1 MACGLREG
9 TGLNG
14 KLSIIM
20 PAYKEGG
27 RIYSSVAETVRTM
40 KDLGYSSEIIV
51 VDDGSPDDTFEEAK
65 RAALRFENVK
75 AVRYTNNGGKGNAL
89 KYGFKYA
96 TGDLVAFLD
105 ADLDLHPK
113 QLKTFV
119 EIMEK
124 TGADVVIGSKR
135 HPESNL
141 DYPFQRRFLSRG
153 YSLLIKGLFNLP
165 VTDTQTGL
173 KLFKHKVLAEV
184 FPKVLVKRYAFD
196 LELLV
201 NVRIR
206 GYKIAEAP
214 ITINFQRKLGR
225 IGFKDIEPIAKDT
238 ATVFYRLKVLRYY
251 YIPDKNDRRKVNLD
265 CCATEVAE

>member
-1 MACGLREG
+1 MD
-9 TGLNG
+9 G

-20 PAYKEGG
+20 PAYNEGG
-27 RIYSSVAETVRTM
+27 RLYNSVAETVRTM
-40 KDLGYSSEIIV
+40 KDLGFSSEIIV
-51 VDDGSPDDTFEEAK
+51 VDDGSPDDTFEEAQ
-65 RAALRFENVK
+65 RAASKFGNVK

-89 KYGFKYA
+89 KYGFKYV
-96 TGDLVAFLD
+96 TGDIVAFLD
-105 ADLDLHPK
+105 ADLDLHPR
-113 QLKTFV
+113 QLKTFI

-135 HPESNL
+135 HPESKL
-141 DYPFQRRFLSRG
+141 DYPFQRKFLSTG

-165 VTDTQTGL
+165 VNDTQTGL
-173 KLFKHKVLAEV
+173 KIFKRKVLVEV
-184 FPKVLVKRYAFD
+184 FPKVVVKRYAFD

-238 ATVFYRLKVLRYY
+238 ATVFYRLKVLKY

-265 CCATEVAE
+265 CCAAEVAE